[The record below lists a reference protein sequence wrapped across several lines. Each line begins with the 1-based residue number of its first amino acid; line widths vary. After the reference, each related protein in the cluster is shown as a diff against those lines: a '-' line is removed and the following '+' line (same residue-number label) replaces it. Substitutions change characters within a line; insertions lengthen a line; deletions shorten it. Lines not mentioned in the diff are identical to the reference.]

1 MAIQAPIPREHGG
14 WAMLLTPAVIAPAA
28 AGIDLLG
35 IMALLGWFFAYCVR
49 GPVEALRGAGPTG
62 RAGAVRAER
71 PVAQLWLLIFA
82 GLSVTLLGPFLIFR
96 PAVLAVLAFAFACLV
111 IVQVMA
117 DRGQQR
123 SIAAGLIAAAGLMA
137 GAPLYYLAATGQV
150 TEPGWLITG
159 ASFAFFAGSV
169 FRVKVLAREKRS
181 RSFRLLSLAFHFGAL
196 ALALGLASAGRS
208 PWLLALALAAPAL
221 WAAYGTMKAG
231 EAVSLLV
238 IGKGEQ
244 WLTVAFGLLTIAA
257 FRIGI

>member
-14 WAMLLTPAVIAPAA
+14 WAMLLTPAIIAPAV
-28 AGIDLLG
+28 AGLNLLG
-35 IMALLGWFFAYCVR
+35 ILAIVGWIAAYCAR

-71 PVAQLWLLIFA
+71 SVAQLWLLIFA
-82 GLSVTLLGPFLIFR
+82 GLAVTLLGPVLIVR
-96 PAVLAVLAFAFACLV
+96 PVALAVLAFALACLA

-123 SIAAGLIAAAGLMA
+123 SMTAGLIAAAGLMA
-137 GAPLYYLAATGQV
+137 GAPLYYLAALGQV
-150 TEPGWLITG
+150 AEAAWLITG
-159 ASFAFFAGSV
+159 ASFAFFGGSV

-181 RSFRLLSLAFHFGAL
+181 RSFRFLSLAFHLVAL
-196 ALALGLASAGRS
+196 ALALGLAWAGRS
-208 PWLLALALAAPAL
+208 PWLLALALAAPTV
-221 WAAYGTMKAG
+221 WAAYGAMKAG

-244 WLTVAFGLLTIAA
+244 WLTIAFGLLTIAA
-257 FRIGI
+257 FRVGI